1 MYVCVYIYTRI
12 LQSETISALVVF
24 TVDFMEFMMVKKKK
38 IVLKLYVVPVSIMCA
53 LTVPL
58 LPCEPADRVEEKED
72 GTFTGAEELFG
83 TTSESDTSTF
93 HGFEEDELEEPATN
107 SNGISNR
114 HR

>member
-1 MYVCVYIYTRI
+1 M
-12 LQSETISALVVF
+12 
-24 TVDFMEFMMVKKKK
+24 
-38 IVLKLYVVPVSIMCA
+38 LKLYDCPPCVPLCVCTDS
-53 LTVPL
+53 VPL

>member
-1 MYVCVYIYTRI
+1 MHKWVFTLHKTMRSTKNIRVCVGVCRRR
-12 LQSETISALVVF
+12 SDSDPSASWLCF
-24 TVDFMEFMMVKKKK
+24 
-38 IVLKLYVVPVSIMCA
+38 C
-53 LTVPL
+53 
-58 LPCEPADRVEEKED
+58 PAAGGEEKED
-72 GTFTGAEELFG
+72 GASAGAEELFG